1 MAVITSAASRDF
13 TAAPVL
19 NTQHTHFAQH
29 TLLSMQQQSQCPKH
43 IDLSPVCAMNCRA
56 FAALVK
62 FSAFTEAQWF
72 NDGKETCDFFS
83 TVILQHVSILAYL
96 YIILY

>member
-1 MAVITSAASRDF
+1 
-13 TAAPVL
+13 
-19 NTQHTHFAQH
+19 
-29 TLLSMQQQSQCPKH
+29 MQQQSQCPKH